1 MPDTKK
7 KKRKRPKEKL
17 WDDSKIREVIKKLL
31 KKGDKESL
39 ERVEYYKKFLKGYKE
54 PARSD
59 LTLVRGAEKQARG
72 FLKDTP
78 KDIIVRM
85 ATENVKRSDQSS
97 KDIGK
102 GQVKALTK
110 RKRKRKG
117 LDPRVGRDL
126 SRWWGWPGV
135 EGGKI

>member
-7 KKRKRPKEKL
+7 KKRKRPKKKL
-17 WDDSKIREVIKKLL
+17 GDDSKIRELIKKLL

-54 PARSD
+54 PDRPD
-59 LTLVRGAEKQARG
+59 PTLVRGAEKQARG
-72 FLKDTP
+72 FAKKRP
-78 KDIIVRM
+78 KDVLVRR
-85 ATENVKRSDQSS
+85 ATVNVRSRKQLD
-97 KDIGK
+97 KDVGE
-102 GQVKALTK
+102 GQVKALTT